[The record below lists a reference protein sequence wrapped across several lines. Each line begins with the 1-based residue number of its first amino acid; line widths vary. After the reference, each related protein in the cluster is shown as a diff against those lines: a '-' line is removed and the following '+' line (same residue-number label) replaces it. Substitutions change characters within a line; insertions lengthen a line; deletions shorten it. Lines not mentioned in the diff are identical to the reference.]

1 MENHQRKTE
10 YVEFWSL
17 YERLNTLTE
26 WGLLQSEYGC
36 GKEVAAIREQMD
48 RALTE
53 AEKAMQGLTPDPVLK
68 AQEPDEYEAIRAL
81 CPGGNTPAR
90 KIPDLEERMSGAVL
104 GRFAGCTLGVPVEG
118 WDIDRMK
125 DLAAYTGMPFPPK
138 DYWTQAE
145 TPWGV
150 QYGRDRRVNYTRDG
164 INGVPVDDD
173 ITYTILG
180 LLILEKYGFDFT
192 TADVGAYW
200 KEYLPCACT
209 AEKVAL
215 ENLRA
220 GIAAEH
226 AAEKNN
232 PYAQWIGADIRAD
245 GFAYAA
251 AGDPALAASLGYRD
265 AYLTH
270 RRNGIYGEMFF
281 AAAEAA
287 AFVVNDP
294 VEAIRMGLREIPR
307 ECALALDVAW
317 ALEKGPSIR
326 SYEEARQAVDER
338 FGAMSKVHTNNN
350 ACLTIFGLF
359 LGGGDFTETISNV
372 VAMGMDNDCT
382 AATAGSIVGAIVGE
396 KGIPAHWTAGFHDQ
410 VRTYIDGVP
419 SLSIRDVTERFVRL
433 TRSRLD

>member
-1 MENHQRKTE
+1 MDHKRAETQ
-10 YVEFWSL
+10 YVDFWPL
-17 YERLNTLTE
+17 YTRLNTLTE

-36 GKEVAAIREQMD
+36 GKEVAAIREKLD

-53 AEKAMQGLTPDPVLK
+53 AEAAMEGLVPDPVLR
-68 AQEPDEYEAIRAL
+68 AREPDDYASIRAL
-81 CPGGNTPAR
+81 CPGGNSPAR
-90 KIPDLEERMSGAVL
+90 EIPDLEERMSGAVL

-118 WDIDRMK
+118 WPIPRMK
-125 DLAAYTGMPFPPK
+125 ELAKYAGMEFPPRH
-138 DYWTQAE
+138 YWTAVE
-145 TPWGV
+145 CPWGV
-150 QYGRDRRVNYTRDG
+150 QYDTDRRIAYTRDG
-164 INGVPVDDD
+164 MDGVPVDDD

-200 KEYLPCACT
+200 KAHLPVACT

-215 ENLRA
+215 ENLKA
-220 GIAAEH
+220 GIPAER
-226 AAEKNN
+226 AAEKGN

-270 RRNGIYGEMFF
+270 RRNGIYGEMLF

-294 VEAIRMGLREIPR
+294 LEAIRMGLREIPR

-317 ALEKGPSIR
+317 ALEKGPSLHH
-326 SYEEARQAVDER
+326 YEEARQAVDER
-338 FGAMSKVHTNNN
+338 FAGMHNVHTNNN

-359 LGGGDFTETISNV
+359 LGGGDFTETIANV
-372 VAMGMDNDCT
+372 VAMGLDNDCT
-382 AATAGSIVGAIVGE
+382 AATAGSIVGAVVGE
-396 KGIPAHWTAGFHDQ
+396 KGIPAHWTERFHDQ
-410 VRTYIDGVP
+410 VRTYIDGAP

-433 TRSRLD
+433 ARSRLA

>member
-1 MENHQRKTE
+1 M
-10 YVEFWSL
+10 
-17 YERLNTLTE
+17 
-26 WGLLQSEYGC
+26 
-36 GKEVAAIREQMD
+36 
-48 RALTE
+48 
-53 AEKAMQGLTPDPVLK
+53 
-68 AQEPDEYEAIRAL
+68 
-81 CPGGNTPAR
+81 
-90 KIPDLEERMSGAVL
+90 
-104 GRFAGCTLGVPVEG
+104 
-118 WDIDRMK
+118 
-125 DLAAYTGMPFPPK
+125 
-138 DYWTQAE
+138 
-145 TPWGV
+145 
-150 QYGRDRRVNYTRDG
+150 
-164 INGVPVDDD
+164 
-173 ITYTILG
+173 
-180 LLILEKYGFDFT
+180 
-192 TADVGAYW
+192 
-200 KEYLPCACT
+200 
-209 AEKVAL
+209 
-215 ENLRA
+215 
-220 GIAAEH
+220 
-226 AAEKNN
+226 
-232 PYAQWIGADIRAD
+232 
-245 GFAYAA
+245 
-251 AGDPALAASLGYRD
+251 GYRD

-433 TRSRLD
+433 ARSRLD